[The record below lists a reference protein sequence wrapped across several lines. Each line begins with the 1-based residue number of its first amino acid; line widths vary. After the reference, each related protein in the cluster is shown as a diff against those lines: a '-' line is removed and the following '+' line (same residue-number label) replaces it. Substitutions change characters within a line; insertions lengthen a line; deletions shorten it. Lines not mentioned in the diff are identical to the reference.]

1 MRGERLKRRRA
12 ERGWT
17 AAELARRAGVSR
29 AYLSR
34 LEAGKTV
41 RPSAAILERL
51 AGALGTTVADLRE
64 QDLPPAE
71 RGVSE
76 ALRAF
81 AAEAGL
87 SAEDVAMLAGI
98 RLRGRQ
104 PATAE
109 DWRFVF
115 EAIRRSLPRD

>member
-1 MRGERLKRRRA
+1 MLGERLKRRRG

-17 AAELARRAGVSR
+17 AAELARRSGVSR

-34 LEAGKTV
+34 LEGGATV

-51 AGALGTTVADLRE
+51 AEALGTTVADLLE
-64 QDLPPAE
+64 HDLPREE
-71 RGVSE
+71 RRVPE

-81 AAEAGL
+81 AAEAEL
-87 SAEDVAMLAGI
+87 AAEDVAMLAGI
-98 RLRGRQ
+98 RFRGKQ

-115 EAIRRSLPRD
+115 EAIKRSVPR

>member
-1 MRGERLKRRRA
+1 MLGERLRRRRS
-12 ERGWT
+12 EQGWT
-17 AAELARRAGVSR
+17 AAELARRSGLSKG
-29 AYLSR
+29 YLSR

-41 RPSAAILERL
+41 RPSSATLQRL
-51 AGALGTTVADLRE
+51 AEALGTTVADLLERE
-64 QDLPPAE
+64 LPPAE
-71 RGVSE
+71 RAVPE

-98 RLRGRQ
+98 RFRGKQ

-109 DWRFVF
+109 DWHFVF
-115 EAIRRSLPRD
+115 EAIKRSVPR

>member
-1 MRGERLKRRRA
+1 MLGERLKRRRA

-17 AAELARRAGVSR
+17 AAELARRAGVSK

-41 RPSAAILERL
+41 RPSAAVLEHL
-51 AGALGTTVADLRE
+51 ATALGTTVADLRE
-64 QDLPPAE
+64 QDLPTAE
-71 RGVSE
+71 RNVPE
-76 ALRAF
+76 ALRAY

-98 RLRGRQ
+98 RFRGQQ

-115 EAIRRSLPRD
+115 EAIKRSVPR